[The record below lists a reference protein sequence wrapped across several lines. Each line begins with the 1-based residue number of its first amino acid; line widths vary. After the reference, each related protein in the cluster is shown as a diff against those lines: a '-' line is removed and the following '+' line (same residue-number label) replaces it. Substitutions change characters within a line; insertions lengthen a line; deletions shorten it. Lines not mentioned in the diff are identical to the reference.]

1 MDTMDEE
8 FDIVVD
14 TLQKKV
20 DELWKITNSNMSCE
34 FLGMGI
40 MDDIRLDQIKQLEDA
55 IELRKKSLHP

>member
-1 MDTMDEE
+1 MDEE

-14 TLQKKV
+14 TLQKKI

-40 MDDIRLDQIKQLEDA
+40 MDDIRLDQISQLKQA
-55 IELRKKSLHP
+55 ILLWKRRT

>member
-14 TLQKKV
+14 TLQKKI

-40 MDDIRLDQIKQLEDA
+40 MDDIRLDHIMQLKQA
-55 IELRKKSLHP
+55 ILLWKRRT

>member
-1 MDTMDEE
+1 MDEE

-40 MDDIRLDQIKQLEDA
+40 MDDIRLDQISQLKQA
-55 IELRKKSLHP
+55 ILLWKRRT